1 MKTTRELSDQSGI
14 PRERITKAIHRGDL
28 PGKRRKS
35 HYVVDP
41 DDFRAWARTYKGV
54 RYSAAAPEPP
64 PKPATEPRTV
74 PLWEQADAIATQA
87 SQTQLEYIVRR
98 LLRRLDPE
106 PAARIRRIVLDSTAR
121 RGVD

>member
-1 MKTTRELSDQSGI
+1 MTTRELADQSGI

-28 PGKRRKS
+28 PAKRVKR
-35 HYVVDP
+35 HYAVEP
-41 DDFRAWARTYKGV
+41 NDFRAWERKYKGV

-64 PKPATEPRTV
+64 REATQEPRAV

-87 SQTQLEYIVRR
+87 SQPQLEYIVRR

-106 PAARIRRIVLDSTAR
+106 PMARIRRIVLDSAGR
-121 RGVD
+121 RGV